1 LKDSKMFAVEMAC
14 QKPWHRLFERL
25 LSDWDERQSSD
36 WDNAETRLPS
46 SVYTCPQ
53 RYQAEVATLFRRL
66 PLCLGHV
73 DQLAPGS
80 VMARDTAGLPLLL
93 ARDADGDVH
102 VLLNACRHRGARL
115 LAGDAVCRRSS
126 LSCLY
131 HGWTYGLDGRLL
143 NIPRK
148 EAFPTCDPAA
158 HGLRRLPSAVR
169 HGLIWAV
176 LDPNSDEQPDI
187 ATYLAGLD
195 DDLMEL
201 GVGGHRFFR
210 QNSVLRKANWKL
222 IIDAF
227 VEFYHIKRLHASTIG
242 QYFADTK
249 ATAESV
255 GPHLRMLVARDGFE
269 AVRQLS
275 PEQWSPRNHASLV
288 HFIFPNSVIVHH
300 PDYISHM
307 AIFPAGIDQSLF
319 VHTVL
324 TPEAPI
330 DAKAQAHWDRSFDLM
345 DGEVFNNE
353 DLFICE
359 QIQLGLPAME
369 NGEFLL
375 GRFENNVRRFHETI
389 AATLADNGG

>member
-1 LKDSKMFAVEMAC
+1 MFAVEMAC

-195 DDLMEL
+195 EDLMEL

-288 HFIFPNSVIVHH
+288 HFIFPNSIVVHH

-389 AATLADNGG
+389 AATLADDGG